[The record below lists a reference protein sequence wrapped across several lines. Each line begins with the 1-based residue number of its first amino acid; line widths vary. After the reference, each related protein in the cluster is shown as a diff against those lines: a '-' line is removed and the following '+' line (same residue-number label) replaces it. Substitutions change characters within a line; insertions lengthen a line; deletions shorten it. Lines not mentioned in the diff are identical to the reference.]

1 MSVDTFVLCS
11 IAAVITVFAWWRER
25 TLGAPPP
32 LRPRLQ
38 PVLSPLF
45 VLAAGL
51 ILGVVLVVTALVSV
65 GLGFETV
72 PDALAY
78 PALVMGV
85 APIAA
90 VGYACARWWQLPY
103 LLVVF
108 WPLALVVGTDPEEV
122 TSVDDALLVASGIVV
137 IVGVG
142 VVLRELVW
150 AASQHGRTRTA
161 G

>member
-1 MSVDTFVLCS
+1 M
-11 IAAVITVFAWWRER
+11 
-25 TLGAPPP
+25 
-32 LRPRLQ
+32 
-38 PVLSPLF
+38 
-45 VLAAGL
+45 LAAGL
-51 ILGVVLVVTALVSV
+51 LLGVVLVVTTLVSV

-78 PALVMGV
+78 PAVVVGF

-90 VGYACARWWQLPY
+90 VGYACATWWQLPY
-103 LLVVF
+103 LLVLF

-122 TSVDDALLVASGIVV
+122 TSVDDALLVACGIAV

-142 VVLRELVW
+142 VVLRELAW
-150 AASQHGRTRTA
+150 AASQHRRARTA